1 MDGRSFIKI
10 GIGIRYVYILYL
22 SLVSFSLGWCV
33 HRESGLGTGQEIFK
47 LERPSLNIFRA

>member
-1 MDGRSFIKI
+1 M
-10 GIGIRYVYILYL
+10 YILYL

-33 HRESGLGTGQEIFK
+33 HRESELGTGQEIFK